1 MQREYT
7 HKEVN
12 KMLSGL
18 TLAIFGAALAVVLGG
33 IGSAIGVGLA
43 GQASSGVMSEDP
55 EKFGSLLL
63 LVALPGTQGIYGF
76 LSAFLVIL
84 KLGLAGGT
92 VATVS
97 VTQGWQIL
105 FSCLPVALT
114 GLVSGI
120 HQGKVCA
127 SGVYMVAK
135 QPKDLMKPVIMAAL
149 VETYAVLGLLIT
161 ILIQNGITI

>member
-1 MQREYT
+1 MT
-7 HKEVN
+7 
-12 KMLSGL
+12 LGF
-18 TLAIFGAALAVVLGG
+18 TLAVLGGALAVVLGG

-84 KLGLAGGT
+84 KLGLTTEVLAST
-92 VATVS
+92 T
-97 VTQGWQIL
+97 TYQGWQVLIA
-105 FSCLPVALT
+105 CLPVAFA

-161 ILIQNGITI
+161 ILLLNGIKL

>member
-1 MQREYT
+1 MF
-7 HKEVN
+7 N
-12 KMLSGL
+12 GL
-18 TLAIFGAALAVVLGG
+18 TLAILGAAFAVVLGG

-55 EKFGSLLL
+55 DKFGSLLL

-97 VTQGWQIL
+97 VNQGWQIL
-105 FSCLPVALT
+105 ISCLPVALT

-135 QPKDLMKPVIMAAL
+135 QPKDLMKPVILAAL

>member
-1 MQREYT
+1 MEI
-7 HKEVN
+7 
-12 KMLSGL
+12 GL
-18 TLAIFGAALAVVLGG
+18 ALAFLGAASAAIFAG

-43 GQASSGVMSEDP
+43 GQAASGVMSEDP

-84 KLGLAGGT
+84 KLGVTGGSIAQ
-92 VATVS
+92 VGVH
-97 VTQGWQIL
+97 QGWQL
-105 FSCLPVALT
+105 LVACLPVAFA

-127 SGVYMVAK
+127 SGIYMVAK
-135 QPKDLMKPVIMAAL
+135 QPKDMTKPLILGAL

-161 ILIQNGITI
+161 ILLLNGIKL

>member
-1 MQREYT
+1 MD
-7 HKEVN
+7 
-12 KMLSGL
+12 LGL
-18 TLAIFGAALAVVLGG
+18 TLAIVGGALAVVLGG

-84 KLGLAGGT
+84 KLGLVGEI
-92 VATVS
+92 VS
-97 VTQGWQIL
+97 LTTMQGWQIL
-105 FSCLPVALT
+105 VSCLPVGLT

-161 ILIQNGITI
+161 ILLQNGIKL

>member
-1 MQREYT
+1 MEI
-7 HKEVN
+7 
-12 KMLSGL
+12 GL
-18 TLAIFGAALAVVLGG
+18 VLAFGGAAAAAILAG

-43 GQASSGVMSEDP
+43 GQAASGVMSEDP

-84 KLGLAGGT
+84 KIGVTGGALVPLT
-92 VATVS
+92 LH
-97 VTQGWQIL
+97 QGWQI
-105 FSCLPVALT
+105 FVACLPVALA
-114 GLVSGI
+114 GLISGI

-135 QPKDLMKPVIMAAL
+135 QPKEMTKPLILGAL

-161 ILIQNGITI
+161 ILLLNGIKL

>member
-1 MQREYT
+1 MA
-7 HKEVN
+7 
-12 KMLSGL
+12 LGF
-18 TLAIFGAALAVVLGG
+18 TLAVLGGALAVVLGG

-84 KLGLAGGT
+84 KLGLTTEALAST
-92 VATVS
+92 T
-97 VTQGWQIL
+97 TYQGWQVLIA
-105 FSCLPVALT
+105 CLPVAFA

-135 QPKDLMKPVIMAAL
+135 QPKDLMKPVVMAAL

-161 ILIQNGITI
+161 ILLLNGIKLAG

>member
-1 MQREYT
+1 MT
-7 HKEVN
+7 
-12 KMLSGL
+12 LGL
-18 TLAIFGAALAVVLGG
+18 TLALLGGALAVILGG

-76 LSAFLVIL
+76 LSSFLVIL
-84 KLGLAGGT
+84 KLGLTGGQPAVLT
-92 VATVS
+92 TP
-97 VTQGWQIL
+97 QGWQIL
-105 FSCLPVALT
+105 VACLPVAFT

-161 ILIQNGITI
+161 ILLLNGIKL

>member
-1 MQREYT
+1 MELG
-7 HKEVN
+7 
-12 KMLSGL
+12 M
-18 TLAIFGAALAVVLGG
+18 TLAIVGGAIAVILGG

-43 GQASSGVMSEDP
+43 GQASSGVMTEDP
-55 EKFGSLLL
+55 GKFGSLLL

-84 KLGLAGGT
+84 KIGLVGET
-92 VATVS
+92 VVSLTVS
-97 VTQGWQIL
+97 QGWQIL
-105 FSCLPVALT
+105 IAALPVAFT

-120 HQGKVCA
+120 HQGKVCS

-161 ILIQNGITI
+161 ILLLNGIKI

>member
-1 MQREYT
+1 ME
-7 HKEVN
+7 
-12 KMLSGL
+12 LGL
-18 TLAIFGAALAVVLGG
+18 TLAVFGGALAVVLGG

-76 LSAFLVIL
+76 LSAFLVML
-84 KLGLAGGT
+84 KLGLVGEALESLT
-92 VATVS
+92 TY
-97 VTQGWQIL
+97 QGWQIL
-105 FSCLPVALT
+105 IACLPVAFA

-135 QPKDLMKPVIMAAL
+135 QPKDIMKPVIMAAL
-149 VETYAVLGLLIT
+149 VETYAVQGLLIT
-161 ILIQNGITI
+161 ILMLQGIKHK

>member
-1 MQREYT
+1 ME
-7 HKEVN
+7 
-12 KMLSGL
+12 LGF
-18 TLAIFGAALAVVLGG
+18 TLAVFGGALAVVLGG
-33 IGSAIGVGLA
+33 IGSAIGIGLA
-43 GQASSGVMSEDP
+43 GQASSGVMTEDP

-76 LSAFLVIL
+76 LSAFLVML
-84 KLGLAGGT
+84 KLGIVGG
-92 VATVS
+92 ALNE
-97 VTQGWQIL
+97 VTISQGWQLLI
-105 FSCLPVALT
+105 SCLPVAMA

-161 ILIQNGITI
+161 ILLLNGISL

>member
-1 MQREYT
+1 MA
-7 HKEVN
+7 
-12 KMLSGL
+12 LGL
-18 TLAIFGAALAVVLGG
+18 TLAIFGGALAVIFGG

-43 GQASSGVMSEDP
+43 GQASSGVMTEDP

-84 KLGLAGGT
+84 KLGLTGGAAASPT
-92 VATVS
+92 VF
-97 VTQGWQIL
+97 QGWQIL
-105 FSCLPVALT
+105 VTCLPVAMT

-161 ILIQNGITI
+161 ILLLQGIKL

>member
-1 MQREYT
+1 VEEME
-7 HKEVN
+7 
-12 KMLSGL
+12 LGF
-18 TLAIFGAALAVVLGG
+18 TLAVLGGALAAILGG

-43 GQASSGVMSEDP
+43 GQASSGVMSEDT

-84 KLGLAGGT
+84 KLGLTTGDLASPT
-92 VATVS
+92 LFK
-97 VTQGWQIL
+97 GWQIL
-105 FSCLPVALT
+105 VACLPVAFT

-161 ILIQNGITI
+161 ILLLNGIKF

>member
-1 MQREYT
+1 ME
-7 HKEVN
+7 
-12 KMLSGL
+12 LGF
-18 TLAIFGAALAVVLGG
+18 TLAVLGGAFAVVLGG

-55 EKFGSLLL
+55 GKFGSLLL

-76 LSAFLVIL
+76 LSAFLVML
-84 KLGLAGGT
+84 KIGLVGEALKT
-92 VATVS
+92 LTMY
-97 VTQGWQIL
+97 QGWQVLIA
-105 FSCLPVALT
+105 CLPVAFA
-114 GLVSGI
+114 GLISGI

-149 VETYAVLGLLIT
+149 VETYAVLGLLIS
-161 ILIQNGITI
+161 ILLLQGINIK

>member
-1 MQREYT
+1 MA
-7 HKEVN
+7 
-12 KMLSGL
+12 LGL
-18 TLAIFGAALAVVLGG
+18 TLGILGGALAVILGG
-33 IGSAIGVGLA
+33 TGSAIGVGLA

-76 LSAFLVIL
+76 LSAFLIIL
-84 KLGLAGGT
+84 KLGLTGQAATPT
-92 VATVS
+92 VF
-97 VTQGWQIL
+97 QGWQIL
-105 FSCLPVALT
+105 IAALPVAFT

-135 QPKDLMKPVIMAAL
+135 QPKDIMKPVIMAAL

-161 ILIQNGITI
+161 ILLLQGINV

>member
-1 MQREYT
+1 MA
-7 HKEVN
+7 
-12 KMLSGL
+12 LGL
-18 TLAIFGAALAVVLGG
+18 TLAILGGALACILGG

-55 EKFGSLLL
+55 GKFGSLLL

-84 KLGLAGGT
+84 KIGLTTGT
-92 VATVS
+92 IPKLTVFS
-97 VTQGWQIL
+97 GWQIL
-105 FSCLPVALT
+105 VACLPVAFA

-161 ILIQNGITI
+161 ILLLNGIRL

>member
-1 MQREYT
+1 MA
-7 HKEVN
+7 
-12 KMLSGL
+12 LGL
-18 TLAIFGAALAVVLGG
+18 TLAVFGGAVACILGG

-55 EKFGSLLL
+55 GKFGSLLL

-84 KLGLAGGT
+84 KLQLTTAKVVEPT
-92 VATVS
+92 VF
-97 VTQGWQIL
+97 QGWQIL
-105 FSCLPVALT
+105 VACLPVAFA

-135 QPKDLMKPVIMAAL
+135 QPKDLMKPVILAAL

-161 ILIQNGITI
+161 ILLLQGIKI

>member
-1 MQREYT
+1 MA
-7 HKEVN
+7 
-12 KMLSGL
+12 LGL
-18 TLAIFGAALAVVLGG
+18 TMAIMGGALAAILGG

-43 GQASSGVMSEDP
+43 DQASSGVMSEDP

-84 KLGLAGGT
+84 KLGLT
-92 VATVS
+92 TATIAE
-97 VTQGWQIL
+97 VTGAQGWQIL
-105 FSCLPVALT
+105 IACLPVAFA

-161 ILIQNGITI
+161 ILLLNGIKLG

>member
-1 MQREYT
+1 MA
-7 HKEVN
+7 
-12 KMLSGL
+12 LGL
-18 TLAIFGAALAVVLGG
+18 TLAILGGALACILGG

-84 KLGLAGGT
+84 KIGLTTGAIPKLT
-92 VATVS
+92 VFN
-97 VTQGWQIL
+97 GWQIL
-105 FSCLPVALT
+105 VACLPVAFA

-161 ILIQNGITI
+161 ILLLNGIKL

>member
-1 MQREYT
+1 MA
-7 HKEVN
+7 
-12 KMLSGL
+12 LGL
-18 TLAIFGAALAVVLGG
+18 TLAVLGGALACILGG

-84 KLGLAGGT
+84 KIGLTTGVIPKLT
-92 VATVS
+92 VFN
-97 VTQGWQIL
+97 GWQIL
-105 FSCLPVALT
+105 VACLPVAFA

-161 ILIQNGITI
+161 ILLLNGIKL

>member
-1 MQREYT
+1 
-7 HKEVN
+7 
-12 KMLSGL
+12 MLSGL
-18 TLAIFGAALAVVLGG
+18 TLAILGAAFAVVLGG

-55 EKFGSLLL
+55 DKFGSLLL

-97 VTQGWQIL
+97 VSQGWQIL
-105 FSCLPVALT
+105 ISCLPVALT

-135 QPKDLMKPVIMAAL
+135 QPKDLMKPVILAAL